1 MFLSATSVSLTQ
13 TSVFGVREKKRIA
26 AFWCRGVYAPLCL
39 YSRGQT
45 QRRGLFVLPSS
56 FYSLHHLSRR
66 EAMKAAFFIYLLF
79 FIRLALPFIPQSQ
92 FPVRL
97 WGGRIRFSRPIPT
110 LLERAGWKT
119 QIQRQGFFFF
129 FLINTRWILCNKMK
143 EIIKDLTRFAII
155 MLRWCHPLHTMITTL
170 LPLLRRLLL
179 LAGQKIGWD
188 IWGDF
193 QGGGCSIS
201 HVSTFFP
208 EWHVVVALVPK
219 RNQLVSTGS
228 LFEGVKKDIFRLR
241 RLKVGVELWNLPRP
255 GTIAT
260 EPLHRRKIVATYE
273 EEDAKNYSL

>member
-1 MFLSATSVSLTQ
+1 MSRCLRSSLSLLKRTNTTERAFCFAVVLLLPPPSVTARSYESSFFYLFIIFHTSRPPFHPTKSVSCSPLRRADQIFEADTD
-13 TSVFGVREKKRIA
+13 A
-26 AFWCRGVYAPLCL
+26 ARTGRMINTDSKTGF
-39 YSRGQT
+39 
-45 QRRGLFVLPSS
+45 
-56 FYSLHHLSRR
+56 H
-66 EAMKAAFFIYLLF
+66 FFL
-79 FIRLALPFIPQSQ
+79 
-92 FPVRL
+92 
-97 WGGRIRFSRPIPT
+97 
-110 LLERAGWKT
+110 
-119 QIQRQGFFFF
+119 FF
-129 FLINTRWILCNKMK
+129 FLINTRWIPCNKMT

-155 MLRWCHPLHTMITTL
+155 TLRWCRPLRTMITTL

-193 QGGGCSIS
+193 QGGGCCIS

-241 RLKVGVELWNLPRP
+241 RLKAGVEMWNLPRP
-255 GTIAT
+255 GTITT

-273 EEDAKNYSL
+273 EEDAKKFDYSSLQWQIK